1 MSEIL
6 YSGFTLIY
14 YASRLKNIAEKDVSS
29 TTNNVMKR
37 AFFLQYGKFL
47 KEFLKTQRN
56 LVIIPV
62 FSPIYTRGRGLESKK
77 MAIKQKFL
85 MVNAFN
91 QKFSVSKTQFYTKL
105 FKIWHSIL
113 WEFLLFKLPKEI
125 KDAKGNISLHY
136 KTSLTIICLYIM
148 SYCNMDG
155 RHKTTDKIKKRRL
168 EVRKGAQPL
177 SVRILV

>member
-1 MSEIL
+1 MSTLNKEIIIISNIAKKMSEIL

-47 KEFLKTQRN
+47 KEFLKTLRN

-62 FSPIYTRGRGLESKK
+62 FSPIYTRGRELESKK

-91 QKFSVSKTQFYTKL
+91 
-105 FKIWHSIL
+105 
-113 WEFLLFKLPKEI
+113 
-125 KDAKGNISLHY
+125 
-136 KTSLTIICLYIM
+136 
-148 SYCNMDG
+148 
-155 RHKTTDKIKKRRL
+155 
-168 EVRKGAQPL
+168 
-177 SVRILV
+177 